1 MNLLP
6 IGIIDAATPHLAVPS
21 EQVAKRC
28 DRATMAIVEVCFCDS
43 IRFIGMSNA
52 IEMEHLRPIERRVL
66 EMQREGVGVAEI
78 ASRIKRSP
86 EFVERMISWT
96 EIPRNGNTT
105 DRHLTPIQQRVLD
118 LRATGE
124 TREEIASRFK
134 KGEAYI
140 RQVEGL
146 AHFKESQ
153 RLLTRS

>member
-1 MNLLP
+1 
-6 IGIIDAATPHLAVPS
+6 
-21 EQVAKRC
+21 
-28 DRATMAIVEVCFCDS
+28 
-43 IRFIGMSNA
+43 MSNA
-52 IEMEHLRPIERRVL
+52 IEHLRPIERRVL
-66 EMQREGVGVAEI
+66 DMQRDGLGVAEI

-96 EIPRNGNTT
+96 EIPRNGRTT
-105 DRHLTPIQQRVLD
+105 DRHLTPIQQRVLA

-153 RLLTRS
+153 RLLSRS

>member
-1 MNLLP
+1 
-6 IGIIDAATPHLAVPS
+6 
-21 EQVAKRC
+21 
-28 DRATMAIVEVCFCDS
+28 
-43 IRFIGMSNA
+43 MSNA
-52 IEMEHLRPIERRVL
+52 IDMEHLRPIERRIL
-66 EMQREGVGVAEI
+66 DMLREGVGVAEI
-78 ASRIKRSP
+78 ASRLRRST

-96 EIPRNGNTT
+96 EIPRNGNVT

-146 AHFKESQ
+146 AHFKEGQ
-153 RLLTRS
+153 RLLSRS